1 MRRFAFL
8 IFLVVASLVLGA
20 CAEEST
26 ASTVVESYLKAKIS
40 GDENKLVSLSCKS
53 WEAQAALD
61 AAPFKSVKAELK
73 DLACRENGT
82 DGGAT
87 LVICDGTLI
96 IQYRGEDPREQ
107 SLAETQYRAV
117 KEDGEWK
124 LCGEQ

>member
-73 DLACRENGT
+73 DLACRENGA

-124 LCGEQ
+124 LCGKQ

>member
-82 DGGAT
+82 DGSAT